1 MACILTLLPVAENII
16 QIPLEVMMS
25 KTTWKR
31 LKYLKKYGVTSFS
44 LWLFLTR
51 SFFSSSNNKSQS
63 AVTSNMA
70 GLWSPQKFASNQNK
84 IQVLYGVCNGSTYL
98 HVVVFSWSRAQNWVI
113 LSHIMITNPC
123 GGYLVNPHMIKK
135 LWYFIVN
142 PEGRLFEWQWNN
154 SATLN
159 WCCENWQLTKFKWK
173 HWEAVTLFQLNLD
186 VAIDIQKGFFLP
198 RTVSARAYN
207 KLKSYHLFELFNNRS
222 GV

>member
-1 MACILTLLPVAENII
+1 MVSLLFLCDFSWPVASFPL
-16 QIPLEVMMS
+16 QITNRKV
-25 KTTWKR
+25 
-31 LKYLKKYGVTSFS
+31 
-44 LWLFLTR
+44 LF
-51 SFFSSSNNKSQS
+51 N
-63 AVTSNMA
+63 TSNMA

-159 WCCENWQLTKFKWK
+159 WCCEKTAYKIQM
-173 HWEAVTLFQLNLD
+173 ETLGSSDSLLL
-186 VAIDIQKGFFLP
+186 I
-198 RTVSARAYN
+198 
-207 KLKSYHLFELFNNRS
+207 
-222 GV
+222 